1 MNKIIIIGRLARD
14 PELKQTNG
22 GTNVCNAVVAV
33 DRSYKDKGGNRQAD
47 FFDISA
53 FGAKAD
59 FLAKYFA
66 KGDAIAICGAM
77 ESRKYTDKD
86 GNNRIAWSIHADD
99 IKFCGGKTNGNGAG

>member
-33 DRSYKDKGGNRQAD
+33 DRSYKDKDGNRQAD

-77 ESRKYTDKD
+77 ESRKYTDK
-86 GNNRIAWSIHADD
+86 GIW
-99 IKFCGGKTNGNGAG
+99 